1 MKEQEKPL
9 PSKRRWTLFSKP
21 LAGEVERLVKPVYSQ
36 HGFNEH
42 RLLTQWAE
50 VVGQDLARYSVP
62 KKLVFPKGKR
72 EQGALH
78 ISVYAG
84 RALEL
89 QHMQPMILERIA
101 TYFGYNAIERLVF
114 TQDATTKP
122 TSKTRGKKVAI
133 APDAAVDS
141 VVASCEDEALRA
153 VLASFG
159 TAIAAKNHT

>member
-1 MKEQEKPL
+1 MKQEEKRL
-9 PSKRRWTLFSKP
+9 PPKRRWTMFSKS

-36 HGFNEH
+36 HGFSEH

-50 VVGQDLARYSVP
+50 VVGKDLAKYSVP

-78 ISVYAG
+78 ISVFSG

-122 TSKTRGKKVAI
+122 NRKSKSKKIATAPSAAI
-133 APDAAVDS
+133 EDM
-141 VVASCEDEALRA
+141 VASCGDESLRA
-153 VLASFG
+153 ALSSLG
-159 TAIAAKNHT
+159 TAILDNNCT